1 MGKKMLV
8 TGSYYDK
15 ESGTPRCMVAPI
27 SEGISK
33 KNGKPFCIV
42 DTERRE
48 VIEADYPVGAF
59 IDATTTYAVQSSD
72 GASQNHGMKLN
83 K

>member
-15 ESGTPRCMVAPI
+15 ETGTPHCMVAPI

-48 VIEADYPVGAF
+48 VIDGEYPVGTF
-59 IDATTTYAVQSSD
+59 IDATTTYAVQSND
-72 GASQNHGMKLN
+72 GASHGMKLN